1 VNFITVLIR
10 RRTIGLLLAGGL
22 PFAAF
27 AGSSAGTQV
36 AGVGNFEKLNDHVYR
51 GAQPTDEGFR
61 NLAKLGIKTV
71 IDLQPYGDARSLSE
85 EKAVKTAGMAYI
97 NVGMKG
103 METLPESGVAKVL
116 ALLEDNSTG
125 PIFVHCHRG
134 ADRTGGIIACY
145 RIEHDHW
152 ANDKALAEARTMG
165 MSWFQTAIQHQ
176 VLKYQ
181 PKVNGGEVLAQA
193 QPSDPATPAGTPVAV
208 TAATSTTIQ

>member
-1 VNFITVLIR
+1 MKFITFLVR
-10 RRTIGLLLAGGL
+10 RRTLGLLLAGGL

-27 AGSSAGTQV
+27 AAPAAGTQV

-51 GAQPTDEGFR
+51 GAQPTDDGFR
-61 NLAKLGIKTV
+61 NLARLGIRTV
-71 IDLQPYGDARSLSE
+71 IDLQPYGDARSLNE
-85 EKAVKTAGMAYI
+85 EKVVKVAGMAYI

-103 METLPESGVAKVL
+103 MESLPEAGIAKVL
-116 ALLEDNSTG
+116 ALLEDTTTG

-152 ANDKALAEARTMG
+152 ANDKALAEARSMG
-165 MSWFQTAIQHQ
+165 MSWYQTAIQHS

-193 QPSDPATPAGTPVAV
+193 QPSDKAVAV
-208 TAATSTTIQ
+208 TTATTSTIQ

>member
-1 VNFITVLIR
+1 VNFITVLLR

-22 PFAAF
+22 PFAAM
-27 AGSSAGTQV
+27 AAETQV

-61 NLAKLGIKTV
+61 SLAKLGIKTV
-71 IDLQPYGDARSLSE
+71 IDLQPYGDARSLNE
-85 EKAVKTAGMAYI
+85 EKTVKNAGMQYI

-103 METLPESGVAKVL
+103 METLPADGVAKVL
-116 ALLEDNSTG
+116 ALLEDTTTG

-134 ADRTGGIIACY
+134 ADRTGGVIACY

-152 ANDKALAEARTMG
+152 ANDKALAEARSMG
-165 MSWFQTAIQHQ
+165 MSWFQTAIQHS

-181 PKVNGGEVLAQA
+181 PKVNGGEVLAEA
-193 QPSDPATPAGTPVAV
+193 QPSELVVPVAAPA
-208 TAATSTTIQ
+208 TAATTTTIQ